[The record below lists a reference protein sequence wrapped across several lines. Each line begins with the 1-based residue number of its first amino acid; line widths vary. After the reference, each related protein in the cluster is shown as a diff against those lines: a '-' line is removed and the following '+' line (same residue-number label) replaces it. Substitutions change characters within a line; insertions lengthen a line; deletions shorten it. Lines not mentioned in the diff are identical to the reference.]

1 MLERIEVEGAV
12 PQEGG
17 IEFQT
22 KLNVPDSVKN
32 VLMQLAADGT
42 ED

>member
-1 MLERIEVEGAV
+1 M
-12 PQEGG
+12 PKEGG

-22 KLNVPDSVKN
+22 KLNVPDSVKD
-32 VLMQLAADGT
+32 VLMQLVADET